1 MTDIVHAPL
10 TGGTKVHTAPW
21 LSKLMAYIR
30 LRRRRRAHSVDR
42 LHAHLRRDIGLDWL
56 RRQLKDVPYY

>member
-10 TGGTKVHTAPW
+10 TGRTKVHTATW
-21 LSKLMAYIR
+21 LSKLMAYIQ
-30 LRRRRRAHSVDR
+30 LRRRRGRSAGR
-42 LHAHLRRDIGLDWL
+42 LPAYLERDIGLHRL